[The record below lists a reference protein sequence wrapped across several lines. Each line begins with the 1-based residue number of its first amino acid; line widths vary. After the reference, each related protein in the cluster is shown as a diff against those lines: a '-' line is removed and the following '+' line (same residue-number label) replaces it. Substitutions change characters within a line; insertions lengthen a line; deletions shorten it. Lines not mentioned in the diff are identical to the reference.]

1 MILERIYACAMP
13 RLLGRTIKDVRI
25 GLELLAIEL
34 DNGQVGVT
42 YVLKNE
48 IGHTCQTFSNAGSL
62 IGMNAVDLAK
72 WSVVGE
78 DVISRSLGL
87 AVCNSVAELDQLN
100 PSEGMSDSDAAMA
113 VSIQPE
119 DTVGI
124 VGYIGPVISRLQ
136 GKKNQL
142 IIFERDQSKGGNTY
156 SENLQ
161 PEFLPKCQIVFITS
175 STLINGTLDRLLS
188 YCKNARDVVMVGSS
202 TPLYPEAFKGTGV
215 TVLSGT
221 IWLSENRNRILTGI
235 SQCAGMRQLIK
246 YGQKISV
253 KVINE

>member
-1 MILERIYACAMP
+1 MILERIYAFAMP

-72 WSVVGE
+72 WSVIGE
-78 DVISRSLGL
+78 DVISRSIGL
-87 AVCNSVAELDQLN
+87 AVCNSVVQIDELNIPQDI
-100 PSEGMSDSDAAMA
+100 SGVDAVMA
-113 VSIQPE
+113 VNIQPE
-119 DTVGI
+119 DTIGI

-136 GKKNQL
+136 EKKNQL
-142 IIFERDQSKGGNTY
+142 LIFERDQGKGDNTY
-156 SENLQ
+156 PEKSQ
-161 PEFLPKCQIVFITS
+161 SEFLPKCQVVFITS
-175 STLINGTLDRLLS
+175 STLINGTLEKLLS
-188 YCKNARDVVMVGSS
+188 YCMNAREVVMVGSS
-202 TPLYPEAFKGTGV
+202 TPLCPNAFKGTGV

-221 IWLSENRNRILTGI
+221 IWPPKNSDQIFTGV

-246 YGQKISV
+246 HGQKVSV
-253 KVINE
+253 KVV

>member
-1 MILERIYACAMP
+1 MILERIYAYAMP
-13 RLLGRTIKDVRI
+13 RLLGRTIRDVRI

-72 WSVVGE
+72 WSVIGE

-87 AVCNSVAELDQLN
+87 AASNSVAEIDQLN
-100 PSEGMSDSDAAMA
+100 SSESMLDSDATMA

-119 DTVGI
+119 DTIGI

-142 IIFERDQSKGGNTY
+142 LIFERDQGEGDNTY
-156 SENLQ
+156 PEKSQ
-161 PEFLPKCQIVFITS
+161 SEFLPKCQVVFITS
-175 STLINGTLDRLLS
+175 STLINDTLEKLLS
-188 YCKNARDVVMVGSS
+188 YCKNAREVVMVGSS

-221 IWLSENRNRILTGI
+221 IWPPENSNRILTGV

-246 YGQKISV
+246 HGQKVSV
-253 KVINE
+253 KIVD